1 MHGSSDRLRSRVARN
16 RRAPRLLVVV
26 IAVLECAAT
35 RGLSAQV
42 SAPGPSSAA
51 TTWAFR
57 DWTRVEM
64 WRFFEPPNGGG
75 NDDYAFVANRL
86 FGSVQRTAPAYDLTA
101 ALQYVQF
108 GGLPSDAV
116 GPGPLGTGAVY
127 YAHSGRADSHQ
138 VYPRYANVRLKRL
151 LPSTTIQVGRMAYAS
166 GGEAASGNPKLDT
179 VKLQH
184 VAARL
189 VGEFGWSIYQRAY
202 DGVRVDSARSRWA
215 ATGFALHPTQGG
227 FEDAAG
233 LMIPG
238 VTVLGGAA
246 TMRSASSSPSVQY
259 QGFAYRYRDTRHVTQ
274 RPDNTG
280 RAALA
285 ADVGVNTFGATI
297 VAAPAPR
304 KDGQWDALLWVAL
317 QTGSWYEQTHHA
329 ASIAIEAGHQW
340 TAARWQP
347 WLRGGYLYASGDR
360 DPADARH
367 GTFFEMLPTVR
378 QYAQSALYSQ
388 MNNTD
393 LFAQLLAR
401 PRANVNVR
409 FDWHHIGLASSRDGW
424 YYGSGATQQHGSIF
438 GFATRPSFGATHL
451 ATIGEGSVDY
461 AIAPHWSVNGYLA
474 VGRGGGVVR
483 GAFPGRTLTFGYVEN
498 VVQF

>member
-1 MHGSSDRLRSRVARN
+1 MRGSSDRLRSRAARN
-16 RRAPRLLVVV
+16 RRAQRLCVFVV
-26 IAVLECAAT
+26 ALLECAAT
-35 RGLSAQV
+35 RSLGAQAAAP
-42 SAPGPSSAA
+42 SAPAA
-51 TTWAFR
+51 TIWTLR

-75 NDDYAFVANRL
+75 NNDYSFFANRL
-86 FGSVQRTAPAYDLTA
+86 FGGVQHTARAVDLTA

-108 GGLPSDAV
+108 GGLPSNAV

-127 YAHSGRADSHQ
+127 YAHAGRSDSHQ
-138 VYPRYANVRLKRL
+138 VYLRYANVRLKRL
-151 LPSTTIQVGRMAYAS
+151 LPATSIQVGRMPYAS
-166 GGEAASGNPKLDT
+166 GGEAVSGNAKIDT

-189 VGEFGWSIYQRAY
+189 IGEFGWSIYQRAY
-202 DGVRVDSARSRWA
+202 DGVRVDSARSRW
-215 ATGFALHPTQGG
+215 TGTAFAYHPTQGG

-233 LMIPG
+233 LMMPG

-246 TMRSASSSPSVQY
+246 TIGSAASSPSVQY
-259 QGFAYRYRDTRHVTQ
+259 QGFVYRYRDTRHVTQ

-285 ADVGVNTFGATI
+285 ADVGINTFGLSI
-297 VAAPAPR
+297 VAASTPR
-304 KDGQWDALLWVAL
+304 ETGQWDAVLWVAR
-317 QTGSWYEQTHHA
+317 QTGSWYEQTHRA
-329 ASIAIEAGHQW
+329 ASIAVEAGHQW

-347 WLRGGYLYASGDR
+347 WLRGGYLYASGDG
-360 DPADARH
+360 DSADNQH

-393 LFAQLLAR
+393 FFAQLMAKPH
-401 PRANVNVR
+401 PRISLR
-409 FDWHHIGLASSRDGW
+409 IDWRYVGLASSHDGW
-424 YYGSGATQQHGSIF
+424 YYGSGATQQHGTIF

-461 AIAPHWSVNGYLA
+461 AIAPRWSVNGYVA
-474 VGRGGGVVR
+474 VGRAGGVVKP
-483 GAFPGRTLTFGYVEN
+483 AFAGHTLTFAYLEN
-498 VVQF
+498 VLQF

>member
-1 MHGSSDRLRSRVARN
+1 MRGSSDRLRSRVARN
-16 RRAPRLLVVV
+16 RRAPRLFVLVV
-26 IAVLECAAT
+26 ALLECAAT
-35 RGLSAQV
+35 RGLGAQAA
-42 SAPGPSSAA
+42 APSPPAA
-51 TTWAFR
+51 TIWALR

-64 WRFFEPPNGGG
+64 WRFFEPPPGGG
-75 NDDYAFVANRL
+75 NNDYAFVANRL

-127 YAHSGRADSHQ
+127 YAHAGRSDSHQ
-138 VYPRYANVRLKRL
+138 VYLRYANVRFKRL
-151 LPSTTIQVGRMAYAS
+151 VPRTTIQVGRMPYAS
-166 GGEAASGNPKLDT
+166 GGEIASGNPKLDA

-189 VGEFGWSIYQRAY
+189 IGEFGWSIYQRAY
-202 DGVRVDSARSRWA
+202 DGVRVDSTRSRWS
-215 ATGFALHPTQGG
+215 ATGFAFHPTQGG

-233 LMIPG
+233 LMMPG
-238 VTVLGGAA
+238 VTVLGGAV
-246 TMRSASSSPSVQY
+246 TTRSASSSPSVQY
-259 QGFAYRYRDTRHVTQ
+259 QGFVYRYRDTRRVTQ

-280 RAALA
+280 RSAAA
-285 ADVGVNTFGATI
+285 ANVGINTFGAAI
-297 VAAPAPR
+297 VAAPPSR
-304 KDGQWDALLWVAL
+304 DGGQWDGLVWTAV
-317 QTGSWYEQTHHA
+317 QTGSWYDQAQRA
-329 ASIAIEAGHQW
+329 ASIALEAGHQW
-340 TAARWQP
+340 TRTRWQP
-347 WLRGGYLYASGDR
+347 WMRGGYLYASGDGKPS
-360 DPADARH
+360 DDRH

-401 PRANVNVR
+401 PRANMNVR
-409 FDWHHIGLASSRDGW
+409 LDWHRVGLATSSDGW
-424 YYGSGATQQHGSIF
+424 YYGSGATQEHGTIF

-461 AIAPHWSVNGYLA
+461 AIVPHWSVNGYLA
-474 VGRGGGVVR
+474 VARAGGVVTP
-483 GAFPGRTLTFGYVEN
+483 AFAGHTLRFAYLEN
-498 VVQF
+498 VLQF